1 MKFLKQASLLRLC
14 VAIGMMMIGIA
25 GCRPKVAPA
34 AVYYTITLKVSG
46 AEGGTLKA
54 MINHKPVETGSET
67 NIPVLSGTK
76 ISLTAH
82 PREGYKIEGWTGVT
96 AGNTAAELTAAKDST
111 VSVIFV
117 KKDYTVIFGVK
128 DDTGGTLT
136 ATANGNPLTSGKKV
150 PYGTIVTFT
159 AVPENTENYTVGSW
173 TGISAGAGAATT
185 EMLITRDSEVSVEF
199 IKKPANGG
207 STHPSTPSQPQTPNP
222 SEQTQEC
229 TLTFNV
235 KNNIG
240 GTLTA
245 TAGSKTL
252 TSNEKVKAGTKVRF
266 TANPKS
272 ADGYTIGAWTGIDAA
287 AGTGAVELIIT
298 QDVAVTVA
306 FVKNPPPPVQEY
318 TVKFSI
324 AEHAEGGTLTATA
337 NGKTLTNNEKVK
349 AGTKVRFTATPKTA
363 DGYAIGAW
371 TGIDAAAGTG
381 AVELIITQD
390 VAVTVAFV
398 KITRYGTITF
408 GESEGGSISATVKIG
423 ENTEELQSG
432 GKAPYGSIVTFTAIP
447 EDGYV
452 FDRWEG
458 LTDAPSEETATYT
471 VTGDRYVKACFKN
484 AALPYLAV
492 NFEREAWTV
501 SFLGDDSRKKELKGK
516 VIIPEWINGMHI
528 TRIGKFENCTEI
540 TEVVLP
546 ESITSIISF
555 SGCQKLTK
563 IAFPQSIQEIG
574 SFAGCT
580 SLTTIELPQSV
591 ERIVNFSN
599 CENLQTINIPH
610 NKKLHY
616 CPSFRM
622 CKKLKKLYLPE
633 NIISI
638 TEYAFMECTSLEL
651 YLPKSIKSIGQC
663 AFGNSASSEDSSV
676 KTVYLPQS
684 LSYEEKQE
692 IRRLI
697 RGGGPKSF
705 GEYDDTQP
713 IP

>member
-1 MKFLKQASLLRLC
+1 MKFLKQASMLRLC

-25 GCRPKVAPA
+25 GCKPKVTPA
-34 AVYYTITLKVSG
+34 AVYYTVTLQVSG

-54 MINHKPVETGSET
+54 MINNKPVETGSET

-76 ISLTAH
+76 ITMTAR
-82 PREGYKIEGWTGVT
+82 PREGYNIGAWTGT
-96 AGNTAAELTAAKDST
+96 
-111 VSVIFV
+111 
-117 KKDYTVIFGVK
+117 
-128 DDTGGTLT
+128 
-136 ATANGNPLTSGKKV
+136 
-150 PYGTIVTFT
+150 
-159 AVPENTENYTVGSW
+159 TVG
-173 TGISAGAGAATT
+173 TGAATA
-185 EMLITRDSEVSVEF
+185 EIVITKDSSVAVKF
-199 IKKPANGG
+199 IKKPAGGG
-207 STHPSTPSQPQTPNP
+207 SPNPSTPNQT
-222 SEQTQEC
+222 
-229 TLTFNV
+229 
-235 KNNIG
+235 
-240 GTLTA
+240 
-245 TAGSKTL
+245 
-252 TSNEKVKAGTKVRF
+252 
-266 TANPKS
+266 
-272 ADGYTIGAWTGIDAA
+272 
-287 AGTGAVELIIT
+287 
-298 QDVAVTVA
+298 
-306 FVKNPPPPVQEY
+306 QEY
-318 TVKFSI
+318 TVTFSVKDNT
-324 AEHAEGGTLTATA
+324 GGTLTATA

-349 AGTKVRFTATPKTA
+349 AGTKVRFIANPKSA
-363 DGYAIGAW
+363 EGYTVGAW

-390 VAVTVAFV
+390 VNVTVAFV
-398 KITRYGTITF
+398 KITRYGVITF
-408 GESEGGSISATVKIG
+408 DASKGGSISAKVEG
-423 ENTEELQSG
+423 NTDNLQSG
-432 GKAPYGSIVTFTAIP
+432 GTAPYGSTVTFTAVP

-458 LTDAPSEETATYT
+458 LTSASSEGTATYT
-471 VTGDRYVKACFKN
+471 VTGDRYVKAYFKS

-563 IAFPQSIQEIG
+563 IAFPQSIKEIG
-574 SFAGCT
+574 SFAGCI

-591 ERIVNFSN
+591 ESIVNFSN

-622 CKKLKKLYLPE
+622 CKKLKKLYLPK

-638 TEYAFMECTSLEL
+638 TEYAFMGCTSLEL
-651 YLPKSIKSIGQC
+651 YLPKSIKDIGQC
-663 AFGNSASSEDSSV
+663 AFGDSNSSENSSV

-684 LSYEEKQE
+684 LSYEEKRE

-697 RGGGPKSF
+697 HGGSPKSF
-705 GEYDDTQP
+705 DEYDDTQP